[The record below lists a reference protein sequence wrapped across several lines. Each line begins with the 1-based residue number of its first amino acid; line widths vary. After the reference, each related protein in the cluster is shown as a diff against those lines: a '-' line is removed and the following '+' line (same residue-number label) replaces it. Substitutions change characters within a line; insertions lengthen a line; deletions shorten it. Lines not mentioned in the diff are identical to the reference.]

1 MTKNFDNDITTFFY
15 NGKKT
20 NFFDNDHDKIFLTM
34 TKKIYFDS
42 KKFFLTMTKTNFFDN
57 DKKGPAT
64 KKGFLIQS
72 GGDCK

>member
-1 MTKNFDNDITTFFY
+1 MTKNFDNDIKTFFY
-15 NGKKT
+15 NEK
-20 NFFDNDHDKIFLTM
+20 
-34 TKKIYFDS
+34 KKI
-42 KKFFLTMTKTNFFDN
+42 FLTMTKTNFFDN

>member
-1 MTKNFDNDITTFFY
+1 
-15 NGKKT
+15 
-20 NFFDNDHDKIFLTM
+20 M

-42 KKFFLTMTKTNFFDN
+42 KIFFLTMTKTNFFDN

-72 GGDCK
+72 GGIVSKSELIWLPFGQFFALKNPGFTRIHHL